1 MTPEET
7 SALIHV
13 LDRAFDTDP
22 ILASLLS
29 EEKRRTRAATALHRA
44 AMHYALRFGAP
55 EVAAEG
61 AGVALWLPPGTEYL
75 TFPRM
80 LQTGFAQL
88 ALELGWAL
96 PGLLKIDRVLTQMH
110 ITHAPERHW
119 YLFFLAVDPAA
130 HGKGIGGALLE
141 QGVMRAEAQ
150 GLPVYLETQTEQN
163 VRFYTRRGFVVKEE
177 KTIAPGLTNWA
188 LRRG

>member
-7 SALIHV
+7 SALIRV

-22 ILASLLS
+22 ILGSLLS
-29 EEKRRTRAATALHRA
+29 EKKHRARAATALHRA
-44 AMHYALRFGAP
+44 AVNYAVRFGVL
-55 EVAAEG
+55 EIAAEG
-61 AGVALWLPPGTEYL
+61 AGVALWLPPGREHL

-80 LQTGFAQL
+80 LQTGFVPL

-96 PGLLKIDRVLTQMH
+96 PRLLKIDHVLTQMH
-110 ITHAPERHW
+110 TTHAPEKHW

-141 QGVMRAEAQ
+141 QGVVRAEAQ